1 MRPGSVS
8 ERTREVQ
15 ADGARIASPMVVGLL
30 TWGCATAA
38 RSGIVRGRGGSA
50 DGRNMAT
57 FTKDMSMM
65 EALQA
70 DPRAKDVFA
79 AHGMGCI
86 GCMGVSM
93 ESIEDGAKMHGIS
106 ADMVV
111 AELNKLAPIEEAP
124 NA

>member
-1 MRPGSVS
+1 MDVVD
-8 ERTREVQ
+8 TRIGEE
-15 ADGARIASPMVVGLL
+15 
-30 TWGCATAA
+30 
-38 RSGIVRGRGGSA
+38 
-50 DGRNMAT
+50 MAI

-93 ESIEDGAKMHGIS
+93 ESIEDGAKMHGI
-106 ADMVV
+106 DPNLVV
-111 AELNKLAPIEEAP
+111 AELNKLVAVEESSGT
-124 NA
+124 